1 MNSSVGEVLQLP
13 LSPQSSNVID
23 TLEQAFEE
31 LANDIQY
38 QAGVRVSVPGVGR
51 LYGLRVP
58 MLREMAGKIVRAYSG
73 DTQALKAI
81 ASDIWARGSRE
92 HRLVALFMMA
102 KAKLTP
108 FERWDLGLQFIQDVQ
123 NWEICD
129 QLCMALLGQALAEDP
144 EYMNEIETWVEDDD
158 LWIRRAAVVT
168 PILLRRA
175 KYQPD
180 LALELDRRTLA
191 ICQALIDDGEKYIR
205 KAVDWS
211 IREVIGRN
219 YDLARDW
226 MIEQAAGL
234 PSKISRSTLKKAAKK
249 LMPADY
255 DSFICIIEGNI

>member
-1 MNSSVGEVLQLP
+1 
-13 LSPQSSNVID
+13 
-23 TLEQAFEE
+23 
-31 LANDIQY
+31 
-38 QAGVRVSVPGVGR
+38 
-51 LYGLRVP
+51 
-58 MLREMAGKIVRAYSG
+58 
-73 DTQALKAI
+73 
-81 ASDIWARGSRE
+81 
-92 HRLVALFMMA
+92 MMA

-108 FERWDLGLQFIQDVQ
+108 FERWDLGLLFIQDVQ

-129 QLCMALLGQALAEDP
+129 QLCMALLGQALAEAP
-144 EYMNEIETWVEDDD
+144 AYMNEIETWVEDDD

-175 KYQPD
+175 KYQSD

-191 ICQALIDDGEKYIR
+191 ICKALIDDGEKYIR
-205 KAVDWS
+205 KAVDWP

-255 DSFICIIEGNI
+255 DTFICIIEGKI